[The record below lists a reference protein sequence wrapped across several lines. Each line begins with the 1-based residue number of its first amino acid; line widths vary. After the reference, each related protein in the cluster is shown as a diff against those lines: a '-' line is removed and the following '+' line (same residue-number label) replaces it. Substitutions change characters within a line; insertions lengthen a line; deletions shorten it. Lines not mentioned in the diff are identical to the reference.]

1 MTKEKFFVEFN
12 SVTEE
17 AEKQFSIKHL
27 CTEIGIGRSVYYRW
41 KNGRNA
47 PIRIAREAVVHLLR
61 GLVTIGEADAALPP
75 PAPSLSEQVYCD
87 LPGRGY

>member
-61 GLVTIGEADAALPP
+61 GLILGPDVSDGPSSDGFVGGDERFQQAA
-75 PAPSLSEQVYCD
+75 SS
-87 LPGRGY
+87 